1 MGKESS
7 CGDSFRKDDAQ
18 EAALGWD
25 SLQRLPTYQRAR
37 IALLHGVT
45 GDLKEIDLQKLDVQ
59 ETKELLNRV
68 VRNPEDNEEY
78 LLKLKNRIDRVSLCL
93 PTIEVRFQNLNISG
107 EAYLGERASPSLFNY
122 FLNIAESVAKW
133 LHLCS
138 NRKQKFS
145 ILCDASGII
154 KPGRMTLLLGPPGSG
169 KTTLLKALSGKFDSQ
184 LQFSGRVTYNGH
196 EMKEFVPQRTAA
208 YISQYDIHLPLM
220 TVRETLMFSARCQG
234 IGTTYDMLIE
244 LLRKEKEMNI
254 KPDPYIDALMKASV
268 LKGQKEDIV
277 TEYILKVTSRKDQ
290 GQYWSGH
297 DDQYRYISAD
307 EFVEGFKSFRIGRAF
322 QHELAIPFQKS
333 NSHPAALIRTTYG
346 ATRKELMKACLS
358 REFTLMKR
366 SASLHIFKSIQL
378 EISALV
384 VATVFA
390 QARKHHDSIDDG
402 VVFLGAL
409 YFGLNS
415 ITFTGF
421 YELPMT
427 IEKLPVF
434 YKQRDLH
441 FYPSWAFSLPA
452 SIFGI
457 PTSFIEVAFWVAIT
471 YFIIGFDPSFT
482 RVIKQFLVYTL
493 SGQMSYALF
502 RCLGAVTRDTVV
514 ANTGGCLGVL
524 WLLIFGGF
532 ILSHDNMQKWLSWGY
547 WTSPLMYAQTALS
560 TNEFLSKSW
569 ARVPEGSTESL
580 GILVLKSRGLFVK
593 PYWYWISVAALFGF
607 IVFFNGASAL
617 FLASLNEYGKSQT
630 VYPHQKT
637 EKKKNL
643 EMVRVE
649 KGHVT
654 EETNTS
660 FIRSKT
666 DNSPTN
672 SRVDRQNSQRMLL
685 PFTPLYLTFE
695 NVKYSVDVPKEMK
708 AQGASG
714 GRLDILKGVSGAF
727 RPGVLTALM
736 GISGAG
742 KTTLLDVLAGR
753 KNSGYIEGSIRI
765 SGFPKKQETFAQISG
780 YCEQND
786 IHSPYLTVY
795 ESLIFSAWLRL
806 PSEVDSKTLEL
817 FLLTRGGEEIY
828 VGPLGQR
835 SCHLIKYFED
845 IPGVDSIRDGYNPAT
860 WVLDMTTAAKEEALG
875 IKFADVYKKSDLFRQ
890 NEALIRELSAPPP
903 DAQALHFPSKYPRS
917 YLTQFKACL
926 WKQHKSFFRNT
937 SYNAVRMLFSASM
950 GLLFGAVFLRLG
962 SKSINKVAIEFP
974 YTLVQVALYAVIVY
988 AMMGYEWTASKFLL
1002 NYFFMFITIL
1012 YFIYYGMVV
1021 VAVSPNQ
1028 ATASMLTGFSYS
1040 VWNLF
1045 TGFVIPRT
1053 RISVWW
1059 RWYAWICPVSWSLY
1073 GTVTSQFA
1081 DIQTK
1086 LDTGETVAEFI
1097 EQYYGYKYDFLWV
1110 VSVALLVFTLLMVLV
1125 FVYATKH
1132 FNFQKR

>member
-1 MGKESS
+1 MYIYAANRLVFLQEDGAMGKESS

-277 TEYILKVTSRKDQ
+277 TEYILKVCPETP
-290 GQYWSGH
+290 YLTPT
-297 DDQYRYISAD
+297 
-307 EFVEGFKSFRIGRAF
+307 IG
-322 QHELAIPFQKS
+322 
-333 NSHPAALIRTTYG
+333 
-346 ATRKELMKACLS
+346 
-358 REFTLMKR
+358 
-366 SASLHIFKSIQL
+366 
-378 EISALV
+378 
-384 VATVFA
+384 
-390 QARKHHDSIDDG
+390 
-402 VVFLGAL
+402 
-409 YFGLNS
+409 
-415 ITFTGF
+415 
-421 YELPMT
+421 
-427 IEKLPVF
+427 
-434 YKQRDLH
+434 
-441 FYPSWAFSLPA
+441 
-452 SIFGI
+452 
-457 PTSFIEVAFWVAIT
+457 
-471 YFIIGFDPSFT
+471 
-482 RVIKQFLVYTL
+482 
-493 SGQMSYALF
+493 
-502 RCLGAVTRDTVV
+502 
-514 ANTGGCLGVL
+514 
-524 WLLIFGGF
+524 
-532 ILSHDNMQKWLSWGY
+532 
-547 WTSPLMYAQTALS
+547 
-560 TNEFLSKSW
+560 
-569 ARVPEGSTESL
+569 
-580 GILVLKSRGLFVK
+580 
-593 PYWYWISVAALFGF
+593 
-607 IVFFNGASAL
+607 
-617 FLASLNEYGKSQT
+617 YGKSQT

-654 EETNTS
+654 EETNAS

-817 FLLTRGGEEIY
+817 FVEEIIELIELTPLRDSL
-828 VGPLGQR
+828 VGFPHVNGLSIEQR
-835 SCHLIKYFED
+835 KRLTIAVELVANPSIIFLDEPTSGLDARAAAIVMRAVRNTVDTGRTVVCTIHQPSIDIFESFDED

-962 SKSINKVAIEFP
+962 SKRSTKQEIFNSVGAMYIAINFMGTQGSLTVQPVLITERTVYYRERAAGMYSALPHAFAQVAIEFP

-1073 GTVTSQFA
+1073 GTTKPELA
-1081 DIQTK
+1081 DPFREVQMDGIAGNVQISCKSDLNRISSLCKDGELREAVESLIWNYEISHLDLMYTENSFSAAFTREFIAKNDYVGTKLVVFYSEFDDQTK
-1086 LDTGETVAEFI
+1086 LGI
-1097 EQYYGYKYDFLWV
+1097 EIRIGFHEEASVCSCEMHEIELV
-1110 VSVALLVFTLLMVLV
+1110 VDNFVIPISLKVSGVLQWIPLGKAV
-1125 FVYATKH
+1125 HGCAIKMGRGGRIDIAGKCV
-1132 FNFQKR
+1132 